1 MEKKLE
7 TVINKMYKAIIY
19 DKRTKRHRFLSDI
32 DSAEE
37 VHTKRVEYNDYI
49 YNISNQIY
57 SDLLKSGTTSTKKK
71 IKSLSVCNSYFD
83 KKGILT
89 PSEILSTN
97 ERVKDAKTE
106 NEMFEILNE
115 ISGHKLI
122 GTINSINEIEER
134 FKEKQ
139 ENELNV
145 LVVGGGPN
153 GLFLANY
160 INQLYNNSYSNIRV
174 NLLVL
179 DNRIYSE
186 TIRYPY
192 IRNRFFS
199 ISTRYLDILLPGI
212 YCKKN
217 KKNVGMMIPIKYLEL
232 LLYMKTFEER
242 IPLLFTKRFE
252 KWNDIKRL
260 IEELKID
267 ILYDSTGGRIDGVNL
282 KSDPRMLMN
291 IDMNSDRYGFRID
304 RMRSRVEF
312 DLRGHMDRFL
322 SVEVFG
328 EKMFYFEPVTFDI
341 HNEDDFKMFNGLCV
355 KKENMIDVIKM
366 VRDERLKKK
375 IAGLYIKEI
384 RKNDKIDFIQFNSF
398 KMNMYHRLKA
408 SEIMR
413 TGKQHF
419 LYIGT
424 GDTIFSSHYAVGAG
438 LNRTLLFSIKTSHLF
453 PMLFV

>member
-7 TVINKMYKAIIY
+7 QVINKMYKAIIY

-32 DSAEE
+32 ETAEE
-37 VHTKRVEYNDYI
+37 IHAKRVEYNNHI
-49 YNISNQIY
+49 YNISNGIY
-57 SDLLKSGTTSTKKK
+57 NDLLRNGQIKKS
-71 IKSLSVCNSYFD
+71 IKNLSVCNNYYD
-83 KKGILT
+83 KKNVLT
-89 PSEILSTN
+89 ASEIMSTN

-106 NEMFEILNE
+106 NEMFDILNE

-122 GTINSINEIEER
+122 GTINSISDVEER

-139 ENELNV
+139 VNELNV
-145 LVVGGGPN
+145 LIVGAGPN

-179 DNRIYSE
+179 DNRVYSE

-217 KKNVGMMIPIKYLEL
+217 KKDVGMMIPIKYLEL

-242 IPLLFTKRFE
+242 IPLYFTKKYER
-252 KWNDIKRL
+252 WNDIKRL

-267 ILYDSTGGRIDGVNL
+267 VMYDSTGGRIDGINL
-282 KSDPRMLMN
+282 KNDPRMLMD
-291 IDMNSDRYGFRID
+291 IDMESDRYSFKID
-304 RMRSRVEF
+304 RRKSRVDF

-322 SVEVFG
+322 SIEVFG
-328 EKMFYFEPVTFDI
+328 EKMFYFEPITFDI
-341 HNEDDFKMFNGLCV
+341 HNEEDYKLFNGLCV
-355 KKENMIDVIKM
+355 KKENMIEVIKR
-366 VRDERLKKK
+366 VKDDRLRRK
-375 IAGLYIKEI
+375 IAGLYMKEI
-384 RKNDKIDFIQFNSF
+384 RKNEKIDFIQFNSF
-398 KMNMYHRLKA
+398 KMNMYHRLKV

-413 TGKQHF
+413 SGKQQF

-438 LNRTLLFSIKTSHLF
+438 LNRTLVFSIKTSHLF
-453 PMLFV
+453 PMLFA